1 MFFKKKKNI
10 EKIRQAEVEEQ
21 RLREEEE
28 VFEEELEI
36 ESPILDL
43 DIEPEDID
51 YSKVYAYH
59 SFVSSQS
66 GQVCVSKDEELILL
80 DDSNDYWWL
89 VKCVRSDEVN
99 IKLYF
104 IFHYLKFF

>member
-1 MFFKKKKNI
+1 MFFSKKKNI
-10 EKIRQAEVEEQ
+10 EKIKIVEAEEQ
-21 RLREEEE
+21 RQREEEE
-28 VFEEELEI
+28 EYEELEI
-36 ESPILDL
+36 ESPLLEL

-51 YSKVYAYH
+51 FTKVYAYH

-66 GQVCVSKDEELILL
+66 GQVCVSKDEELVLL

>member
-1 MFFKKKKNI
+1 MFFNKKKNI